1 MASINSN
8 KHTITASLSKK
19 LDIIAP
25 VRHTDL
31 LGLDYEHSGHTGFA
45 STQQLNE
52 QIERNNNKFTQIA
65 GQFNT
70 INENIAL
77 INEQIERNDEQVA
90 EQFNTVGENIVIIN
104 NQINQ
109 ANEQINHTTEQINH
123 ANEQIETLSKIKGLP
138 DVTNEDTGKFLRVD
152 NEGKWVVES
161 VPMAEEQEGF

>member
-70 INENIAL
+70 TNENIAL
-77 INEQIERNDEQVA
+77 INEQMERNDEQVA
-90 EQFNTVGENIVIIN
+90 EQFKTVGENIVVIN

-109 ANEQINHTTEQINH
+109 